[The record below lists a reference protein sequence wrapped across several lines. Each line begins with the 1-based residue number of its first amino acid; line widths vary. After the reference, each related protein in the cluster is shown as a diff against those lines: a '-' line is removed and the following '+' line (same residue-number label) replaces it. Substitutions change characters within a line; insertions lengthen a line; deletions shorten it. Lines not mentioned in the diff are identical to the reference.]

1 MATVNDVSPL
11 VLQRITS
18 AIVVEAGVDLD
29 QVKCSLSTAARKLK
43 KANKEFAS
51 IAKEDIKAAVNYSQ
65 FPCIVHFDG
74 KTLYE
79 INKGKKFKN
88 ERLAVLVNIKGGSC
102 LLGVPALPA
111 STGED
116 QYNGVMKLLD
126 EFSIKN
132 KVGGLCFDTTSSITG
147 IHKGALTR
155 ICNELGRTL
164 LLLAC
169 KHHVTELRMV
179 HFWETVTGEKTS
191 GPDNPLF
198 KALKNTFEN
207 PEYDYDP
214 NKIVKFDWQAT
225 KETIIES
232 SAADAL
238 TYCKAYV
245 FQKDIVRK
253 DRKELAELVITYLS
267 ETNLKIRK
275 PGEQF
280 TMLGFCQKLTTISS
294 YNFLPNS

>member
-1 MATVNDVSPL
+1 M
-11 VLQRITS
+11 
-18 AIVVEAGVDLD
+18 
-29 QVKCSLSTAARKLK
+29 
-43 KANKEFAS
+43 
-51 IAKEDIKAAVNYSQ
+51 
-65 FPCIVHFDG
+65 

-164 LLLAC
+164 L
-169 KHHVTELRMV
+169 RMV
-179 HFWETVTGEKTS
+179 HFWQTVTGEKTS

-275 PGEQF
+275 PGAVHHARFLSKANYYLKLQLLSKQLDFVKDSNVLKSQINIISEFVCCFYAPWYLKSNESIKAPFLDLTALHQMSKYRE
-280 TMLGFCQKLTTISS
+280 TCQCSDADD
-294 YNFLPNS
+294 